1 MGLYVDKWPQGMALG
16 LRPGNLATTLAQLYR
31 ISDEVWFVAGDRS
44 TDLSWYNKRHQLTK
58 VFVVTELF
66 MLQDKSQGF

>member
-16 LRPGNLATTLAQLYR
+16 IRPANLATTVAQLYR
-31 ISDEVWFVAGDRS
+31 ISDEVWYLAGDRS

-66 MLQDKSQGF
+66 ML